1 MKQINTIMKL
11 ITKTNNM
18 KQVYVSNNLGDPLE
32 YDYDLKYED
41 GKTICLYSNN
51 SEWADFLH
59 GQEAGSIKEIE
70 DGFLVK
76 VGEQK
81 IKLDYAEMQVLK
93 ILLLSDLNDADY
105 FEIRESITIKA
116 WPRDIETG
124 ESLR

>member
-1 MKQINTIMKL
+1 
-11 ITKTNNM
+11 M
-18 KQVYVSNNLGDPLE
+18 KQVYVSNNIGEPLE

-41 GKTICLYSNN
+41 NKRLCLYSNN
-51 SEWADFLH
+51 SEWADYLQ
-59 GQEAGSIKEIE
+59 GQKAGSIKDIE
-70 DGFLVK
+70 DGFLIK
-76 VGEQK
+76 IGEQK

-105 FEIRESITIKA
+105 FEIRESTTIKA

>member
-1 MKQINTIMKL
+1 
-11 ITKTNNM
+11 M

-51 SEWADFLH
+51 SEWCDYLH

>member
-1 MKQINTIMKL
+1 
-11 ITKTNNM
+11 M

-51 SEWADFLH
+51 SEWADYLH
-59 GQEAGSIKEIE
+59 GQKAGSIKDIE
-70 DGFLVK
+70 DGFVVK

-105 FEIRESITIKA
+105 FEIRESTTIKK
-116 WPRDIETG
+116 WPKGTGIE

>member
-1 MKQINTIMKL
+1 M
-11 ITKTNNM
+11 
-18 KQVYVSNNLGDPLE
+18 D

-51 SEWADFLH
+51 SEWTDYMH
-59 GQEAGSIKEIE
+59 GQEAGSIKDIE
-70 DGFLVK
+70 DGFVVK

-93 ILLLSDLNDADY
+93 ILLLSDLEGTDY

-124 ESLR
+124 ENL

>member
-1 MKQINTIMKL
+1 
-11 ITKTNNM
+11 M
-18 KQVYVSNNLGDPLE
+18 KQVYVENNMGEGME

-51 SEWADFLH
+51 SEWAEYLH
-59 GQEAGSIKEIE
+59 GQEAGSIKDIE
-70 DGFLVK
+70 DGFVVK

-81 IKLDYAEMQVLK
+81 MKLDYADIQVLK

-116 WPRDIETG
+116 WPRDIEIDG
-124 ESLR
+124 NLP

>member
-1 MKQINTIMKL
+1 MNITITI
-11 ITKTNNM
+11 ITKINNM
-18 KQVYVSNNLGDPLE
+18 KQVYVGNNLGDPLE

>member
-1 MKQINTIMKL
+1 
-11 ITKTNNM
+11 M
-18 KQVYVSNNLGDPLE
+18 KQVYVGNNLGDPLE

-59 GQEAGSIKEIE
+59 GQEAGSIKEIK

-81 IKLDYAEMQVLK
+81 IKLDYSEMQVLK